1 MLLRVY
7 FSYPGIGVTLTNS
20 IVSGDYP
27 TVLIISLII
36 AAAMLVCSFLVD
48 VLNALLGSTSKT
60 WRIVR
65 RQMMSNSSTSI
76 KEQNKNMA
84 FTLFRRNIRKFEQ
97 NKLAVFGL
105 IIIVIVTGACIT
117 GKLTGID
124 YATPVLPE
132 MKKPPS
138 AEHWFGTDTMG
149 RDLYCQRYW

>member
-1 MLLRVY
+1 
-7 FSYPGIGVTLTNS
+7 
-20 IVSGDYP
+20 
-27 TVLIISLII
+27 
-36 AAAMLVCSFLVD
+36 
-48 VLNALLGSTSKT
+48 
-60 WRIVR
+60 
-65 RQMMSNSSTSI
+65 MSNSSTSI

-105 IIIVIVTGACIT
+105 IIIVIVTGACII

-149 RDLYCQRYW
+149 RDLFDPERLPFHLAGDPQNYAFIMDNVIYEKKVAGNIQVTDSLLNRLSRNQINSGLLLKAIEFKNMFLKK